1 MSEELSIE
9 EVMAKTKA
17 NAPVAE
23 VKQDEIA
30 ILFETTKSFDI
41 NGEQITIRPFSFGE
55 LPVVISLLKGVGSQ
69 FAYYQA
75 KGTLNT
81 VEGMMD
87 VIAAG
92 GENLIQALALN
103 TGKPREFFNSISPE
117 DGVRIMQD
125 FLMMNLSFFTQR
137 VLPVIKGLK

>member
-1 MSEELSIE
+1 MSELSIE
-9 EVMAKTKA
+9 EVMAQAKQ
-17 NAPVAE
+17 NAPAE
-23 VKQDEIA
+23 VKQDELA
-30 ILFETTKSFDI
+30 VLFENTQTFTVS
-41 NGEQITIRPFSFGE
+41 GEQVTIRPFSFGE

-69 FAYYQA
+69 FAYYQQ

-103 TGKPREFFNSISPE
+103 TGKPREFFNKISPE

-125 FLMMNLSFFTQR
+125 FLMMNISFFTQR

>member
-1 MSEELSIE
+1 MTELTE
-9 EVMAKTKA
+9 AEVLAQASTVK
-17 NAPVAE
+17 PE
-23 VKQDEIA
+23 VKQDELA
-30 ILFETTKSFDI
+30 ILFESTKSFDV

-55 LPVVISLLKGVGSQ
+55 LPIVISLLKGVGSQ
-69 FAYYQA
+69 FAYYQS

-103 TGKPREFFNSISPE
+103 TGKDRQFFNKISPE

-125 FLMMNLSFFTQR
+125 FLMMNIGFFTQR
-137 VLPVIKGLK
+137 VLPVIKGMK